1 MGRRRRLQ
9 KAPKLRPRKA
19 ALSVAQPWVPH
30 AAPWSAVGR
39 DLDPEAVAQ
48 MEAACT
54 LPVAVMG
61 ALLPDAH
68 VGYGLPIGGVLA
80 VRGAVIPY
88 GVGMDIACRMRLSVL
103 DYPMAAW
110 ERDQE
115 RLADILLQYTRFG
128 VGACMDPPLV
138 HPVMDRDWNVSPV
151 TRQHKDLAWRQLGTS
166 GAGNHFVEWGRVEIS
181 EPLGPLVPGCYL
193 GLLSHSGSRGVGG
206 EVARF
211 YSALARS
218 LHPELPGHVAQLA
231 WLDLESEEGQQY
243 WAAMELMGHYS
254 AANHELIHQ
263 RVARALRVEACF
275 VVENH
280 HNFAWLEDV
289 DAERLVVHRKGATP
303 AHSGVLGVIP
313 GTMIHPAYVVEGL
326 GARQAVYSASHGAGR
341 CSGRK
346 EALRRF
352 SRRQLDDVVRRAG
365 VLLLGGGV
373 DEIPLAYKDIR
384 EVMAV
389 QQDVVRVRAV
399 FFPRIVRMA

>member
-1 MGRRRRLQ
+1 MGRRRRASQ
-9 KAPKLRPRKA
+9 KAVKPRPRKA
-19 ALSVAQPWVPH
+19 GSQSWAPH

-54 LPVAVMG
+54 LPVAVTG

-103 DYPMAAW
+103 DYPVAAV
-110 ERDQE
+110 EREQE
-115 RLADILLQYTRFG
+115 RLAGILLQNTRFG
-128 VGACMDPPLV
+128 VGAHMDPPLA
-138 HPVMDRDWNVSPV
+138 HPVMDRDWGVSPV

-166 GAGNHFVEWGRVEIS
+166 GAGNHFVEWGVVELAD
-181 EPLGPLVPGCYL
+181 PLGPLAPGRYL

-231 WLDLESEEGQQY
+231 WLDLMSEEGQEY
-243 WAAMELMGHYS
+243 WAAMELMGCYS

-263 RVARALRVEACF
+263 RVAAALGTQAVF

-280 HNFAWLEDV
+280 HNFAWMEDV
-289 DAERLVVHRKGATP
+289 GAERLVVHRKGATP
-303 AHSGVLGVIP
+303 ARSGVLGVIP

-326 GARQAVYSASHGAGR
+326 GARQTVCSASHGAGR
-341 CSGRK
+341 CLGRK

-384 EVMAV
+384 EVMAA
-389 QQDVVRVRAV
+389 QRDVVRIRAM